1 MMGSFQDAVQ
11 MWSGAALKRR
21 EELCVNLRARSV
33 KCEICRE
40 ACPVSALELTEDHVA
55 VSDACTVC
63 GACVASCPGGVFS
76 ISGFSAEAVVS
87 AVAGQTDVRMHCSE
101 SREIE
106 GGGMVVPCL
115 HVVDARMLAAMAGEG
130 AESISFGGLD
140 GCEKCTRG
148 DARKAVADAKVR
160 TERWL
165 GAAAPAFHE
174 GIFLAGD
181 KGAVKVERHDQVKM
195 DRRSFLRFAGVRA
208 AVGAAGWLAPQV
220 KEPDAPVSIF
230 QRDPFAPRVVEYQ
243 QIVADRADRVSWNE
257 KARPPFYSRTFEPS
271 CTVCEVCA
279 QRCPTGALHVE
290 NDATGKAISY
300 DSMLCTNCTLC
311 AVICPQ
317 EAVKARAFK
326 VEDLTA
332 RERKELVRLDTVT
345 CSQCRVQYVPN
356 AETQAGLC
364 SSCQIEGELD
374 SEWMSMLGG

>member
-40 ACPVSALELTEDHVA
+40 ACPVSALELTEDHIV
-55 VSDACTVC
+55 VSDVCTVC
-63 GACVASCPGGVFS
+63 GACVAPCPGGVFS
-76 ISGFSAEAVVS
+76 ISGFSAEALIS
-87 AVAGQTDVRMHCSE
+87 AVAGHADVRMHCSE

-130 AESISFGGLD
+130 AKSISFGGLD
-140 GCEKCTRG
+140 GCEECTRG
-148 DARKAVADAKVR
+148 DARTVVADAVAR

-165 GAAAPAFHE
+165 GPAAPAFRE
-174 GIFLAGD
+174 GIAPTGD
-181 KGAVKVERHDQVKM
+181 EGARKVERHDQVKM

-208 AVGAAGWLAPQV
+208 AAGAVGWLAPQA
-220 KEPDAPVSIF
+220 EAPDVPVSIF
-230 QRDPFAPRVVEYQ
+230 ERDPFAPRVVEYQ
-243 QIVADRADRVSWNE
+243 QIIAERAKQISWNE
-257 KARPPFYSRTFEPS
+257 NARPPFYSRTFEPS

-290 NDATGKAISY
+290 NDETGKAISY

-317 EAVKARAFK
+317 EAVKARAYK
-326 VEDLTA
+326 VDDLMV
-332 RERKELVRLDTVT
+332 RKRKELVRLDTVT
-345 CSQCRVQYVPN
+345 CSQCHVQYVPDD
-356 AETQAGLC
+356 ETQAGLC
-364 SSCQIEGELD
+364 PSCQIEGELD
-374 SEWMSMLGG
+374 DEWMSMLGG